1 MEILQDYK
9 ELLELFN
16 KHEVEYIIVGSYAL
30 AHHGAPRY
38 TGDIDLFVSP
48 TEENA
53 RRILNALTDF
63 GFGPLNLGI
72 EDFSFPNK
80 VVQLGVPPIRV
91 AIITSISGVSWEEA
105 CSGKVEGMYGPIKV
119 HFLGRDHYIKNKR
132 SIGRKKDQADLE
144 AIGTD

>member
-16 KHEVEYIIVGSYAL
+16 KHKVEFIIVGSYAL

-48 TEENA
+48 TEINA

-63 GFGPLNLGI
+63 GFGPLNLAI
-72 EDFSFPNK
+72 EDFSLPNK
-80 VVQLGVPPIRV
+80 VVQLGVPPIRID
-91 AIITSISGVSWEEA
+91 IITSISGVSWEEA